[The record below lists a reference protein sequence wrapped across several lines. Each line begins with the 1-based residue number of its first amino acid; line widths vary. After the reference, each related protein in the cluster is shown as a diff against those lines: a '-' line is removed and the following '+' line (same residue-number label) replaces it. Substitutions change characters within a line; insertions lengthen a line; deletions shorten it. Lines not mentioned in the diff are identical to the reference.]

1 MMCKFISLLLLLV
14 LEFCCCSF
22 VLFLRQSLISKPGL
36 SQACYVIEARHKSLI
51 LFLIIIIRVYGGG
64 GGGFLERVTFCLSGI
79 YRMGTCRKRRPP
91 RWQLH
96 EKLVEG
102 SFLNLVS

>member
-51 LFLIIIIRVYGGG
+51 LFLIIIIRVYG
-64 GGGFLERVTFCLSGI
+64 VCVSVCVCVCVCVCLCAFSPYNRQGPGI
-79 YRMGTCRKRRPP
+79 
-91 RWQLH
+91 
-96 EKLVEG
+96 ELVAG
-102 SFLNLVS
+102 VLLVSD